1 MENNER
7 NFQNGVNDVE
17 QSKNR
22 SKKNGKGATKF
33 LVTIVVIFALI
44 AGILIG
50 VLIVKDGNV
59 QIVNKN
65 NESEKTVSKN
75 ENEGKSDE
83 KEESKEVAQEKDYS
97 KYLGMWSNNEGEFE
111 VKNVSGN
118 QITFTWFLY
127 RLTSVD
133 DTTLEFVD
141 GKAEFYYE
149 GYNDSNFDG
158 KYTDDEKFMRKAT
171 IELKDYSIVA
181 VVKEVSSIDK
191 SAKLLEFGGSVYLEP
206 GSYVYEKGNKA
217 IEKNS
222 NDDKNANVTQISL
235 NGSYER
241 PDYTERTSGNLEIK
255 NFSKDS
261 IDFELNA
268 THINGENIEESIA
281 RGGVN
286 IGEVTGKATKIDV
299 PNEYVVPD
307 SEQYAYQ
314 FVEDVY
320 GQTCKITFVYTA
332 HKMFEDVSIIEEYSD
347 GVNPYA
353 GAGVSFAGEYEK
365 VR

>member
-1 MENNER
+1 
-7 NFQNGVNDVE
+7 
-17 QSKNR
+17 
-22 SKKNGKGATKF
+22 
-33 LVTIVVIFALI
+33 
-44 AGILIG
+44 
-50 VLIVKDGNV
+50 
-59 QIVNKN
+59 
-65 NESEKTVSKN
+65 
-75 ENEGKSDE
+75 
-83 KEESKEVAQEKDYS
+83 
-97 KYLGMWSNNEGEFE
+97 
-111 VKNVSGN
+111 
-118 QITFTWFLY
+118 
-127 RLTSVD
+127 
-133 DTTLEFVD
+133 
-141 GKAEFYYE
+141 
-149 GYNDSNFDG
+149 
-158 KYTDDEKFMRKAT
+158 MRKAT
-171 IELKDYSIVA
+171 IELKDDSIVA

-206 GSYVYEKGNKA
+206 GSYVYEKGYNTVK
-217 IEKNS
+217 EKDT

-241 PDYTERTSGNLEIK
+241 PDDTERTSGYLEIK

-314 FVEDVY
+314 FVENVY

-332 HKMFEDVSIIEEYSD
+332 HRMFEYVDIIEEFSD

-353 GAGVSFAGEYEK
+353 GAGVSFSGEYEK